1 MSAAITEHRAVA
13 KEGTSA
19 ADLHIMRNR
28 HRVQIARGYMPN
40 EALSRGQPKLKV
52 YVLRSLL
59 KMLGH
64 FGISA
69 L

>member
-1 MSAAITEHRAVA
+1 MSTAITEHRAVA

-19 ADLHIMRNR
+19 ADLHIMRNW
-28 HRVQIARGYMPN
+28 HRVQMGCTPE

-52 YVLRSLL
+52 YVLQSLL
-59 KMLGH
+59 KMFGH